1 MTDLDLAEL
10 VADVDP
16 DASIPRAVA
25 PVLRAVEALL
35 LAHPAIIEI
44 DVNPVRLIS
53 DGAVALDAL
62 DRVRQAGAMMATE
75 GALDGLKVID
85 FGQYIA
91 GPLLAMLLADA
102 GAEVIHVDPPGGPRW
117 DDPANA
123 VLQRGKRSIELDL
136 KTAAGVETALD
147 LVRHADM
154 LVENFRPGVM
164 DRLGLGYDA
173 MQAANPRLVYCSI
186 PGFSGDDARA
196 SMRGWEGI
204 VSAAT
209 SIYRPP
215 RRFGPAGPII
225 DTDPSFAATPLLSTY
240 AAAIAA
246 HAVVAALLAR
256 DRSGRG
262 QRVEVSL
269 FDAAYEVFGH
279 ELQMAHNMASG
290 AFKPPPRPGLGHY
303 KCKDGRWLHLCLF
316 EDRHMRWFAQ
326 EFVPEWL
333 AEGVAEPDRL
343 RADPELQVEL
353 IKRFTELFRTR
364 DAAEWEHDIN
374 ERTGAPC
381 AVCQTTDEW
390 LRTDEGGRDSH
401 AVADVVDPVLGS
413 TAQLGEPVVLSRTA
427 LSPSPR
433 VIGGAATFQ
442 SSSTNHS
449 LNGEAAAPLEGVRVV
464 DFTHVLAGPT
474 AGRVLAEYGAD
485 VIKVNKTEDLAIPWH
500 MWINAGKRSMLLDLK
515 AAQGREIISRL
526 LADTDVVSQN
536 FALGVAD
543 RLGIGEADAR
553 AAVPG
558 VVYSSISAFGYLGK
572 RGMWRG
578 REELGQAVAG
588 LQDRWH
594 NEEGE
599 PTMMSFPVSDVGS
612 GHLAAFGILL
622 SLYHRNRTGEGQSVS
637 ASLAH
642 TASFIQAPFML
653 AYDGKVWDLP
663 HGFDARGWNARNRLY
678 KASDDRW
685 FFAVVDSFDGIEG
698 LDGVTDEGRE
708 ARFETEPA
716 QVWIDRINRAG
727 GAAHLS
733 VTGEEAA
740 ADPVARARGIVVEV
754 EAGRLTV
761 GPGPRLSETHV
772 RFGPPGTVPGI
783 DGEQIV
789 EELGMSDRWEALV
802 AEGVVAAPT

>member
-1 MTDLDLAEL
+1 
-10 VADVDP
+10 
-16 DASIPRAVA
+16 
-25 PVLRAVEALL
+25 
-35 LAHPAIIEI
+35 
-44 DVNPVRLIS
+44 
-53 DGAVALDAL
+53 
-62 DRVRQAGAMMATE
+62 MAKQ
-75 GALDGLKVID
+75 GALDGLKVVD
-85 FGQYIA
+85 FGHYIA

-102 GAEVIHVDPPGGPRW
+102 GAEVVHVDPPGGPRW

-123 VLQRGKRSIELDL
+123 VLQRGKRSVQLDL
-136 KTAAGVETALD
+136 KGTEGGRAALAL
-147 LVRHADM
+147 VSEADV

-173 MQAANPRLVYCSI
+173 TRAANPRLVYCSI
-186 PGFSGDDARA
+186 PGFSSDDPRS
-196 SMRGWEGI
+196 SMRAWEGV

-215 RRFGPAGPII
+215 RRFGPAGPIT
-225 DTDPSFAATPLLSTY
+225 DTDPSFTATPLLSTY

-303 KCKDGRWLHLCLF
+303 RCKDGRWLHLCLF

-326 EFVPEWL
+326 EFVPDWL

-343 RADPELQVEL
+343 RAEPELQVEL
-353 IKRFTELFRTR
+353 IKRFSELFVTR
-364 DAAEWEHDIN
+364 DAGEWERDIN

-390 LRTDEGGRDSH
+390 LRVDGGGRDSH
-401 AVADVVDPVLGS
+401 AVVDVVDPVLGP
-413 TAQLGEPVVLSRTA
+413 TAQLGQPVVLSGTPLTPR
-427 LSPSPR
+427 PR
-433 VIGGAATFQ
+433 VVGEPTEFTSAPADGAET
-442 SSSTNHS
+442 
-449 LNGEAAAPLEGVRVV
+449 GESVAPLDGIRVV

-515 AAQGREIISRL
+515 AAQGREIITRL

-553 AAVPG
+553 AATPG
-558 VVYSSISAFGYLGK
+558 VVYSSISAFGYEGK
-572 RGMWRG
+572 RGTWRG

-599 PTMMSFPVSDVGS
+599 PAMMSFPVSDVGS
-612 GHLAAFGILL
+612 GHLAAFGILV
-622 SLYHRNRTGEGQSVS
+622 SLYHRNRSGEGQSVS

-698 LDGVTDEGRE
+698 LDGLTDDGRE

-716 QVWIDRINRAG
+716 QVWIERINRAG

-733 VTGEEAA
+733 VTAEEAA

-754 EAGRLTV
+754 EQGRLTV
-761 GPGPRLSETHV
+761 GPGPRLSDTRV

>member
-1 MTDLDLAEL
+1 
-10 VADVDP
+10 
-16 DASIPRAVA
+16 
-25 PVLRAVEALL
+25 
-35 LAHPAIIEI
+35 
-44 DVNPVRLIS
+44 
-53 DGAVALDAL
+53 
-62 DRVRQAGAMMATE
+62 MAQS
-75 GALDGLKVID
+75 GALDGLRVVD
-85 FGQYIA
+85 FGHYIA

-117 DDPANA
+117 DDDANA
-123 VLQRGKRSIELDL
+123 VLQRGKRSVQLDL
-136 KTAAGVETALD
+136 KRPEGRGAALAL
-147 LVRHADM
+147 VNEADV

-164 DRLGLGYDA
+164 DRLGLGFDA
-173 MQAANPRLVYCSI
+173 MRASNPTLVYCSI
-186 PGFSGDDARA
+186 PGFSSDDPRS
-196 SMRGWEGI
+196 SMRAWEGI

-215 RRFGPAGPII
+215 RRFGPAGPIT
-225 DTDPSFAATPLLSTY
+225 DTDPSFSATPLLSTY

-279 ELQMAHNMASG
+279 ELHMAHNMASG

-303 KCKDGRWLHLCLF
+303 RCRDGRWLHLCLF

-343 RADPELQVEL
+343 RAEPELQVEL
-353 IKRFTELFRTR
+353 IKRFTELFITR
-364 DAAEWEHDIN
+364 DAADWEHDIN

-381 AVCQTTDEW
+381 AVCQTTDDW
-390 LRTDEGGRDSH
+390 LRVDEGGRDSH
-401 AVADVVDPVLGS
+401 AVVDVVDPVLGS
-413 TAQLGEPVVLSRTA
+413 TAQLGQPVVLSGTPLTPR
-427 LSPSPR
+427 PR
-433 VIGGAATFQ
+433 VIGEPATF
-442 SSSTNHS
+442 SSPTAD
-449 LNGEAAAPLEGVRVV
+449 GEATRDVIAPLEGVRVV

-485 VIKVNKTEDLAIPWH
+485 VIKVNKTEDVAIPWH

-515 AAQGREIISRL
+515 AEAGRDIIARL
-526 LADTDVVSQN
+526 LAGTDVVSQN

-558 VVYSSISAFGYLGK
+558 VVYSSISAFGYEGK
-572 RGMWRG
+572 RGTWRG

-599 PTMMSFPVSDVGS
+599 PAMMSFPVSDIGS

-653 AYDGKVWDLP
+653 AYEGKVWDLP
-663 HGFDARGWNARNRLY
+663 HGFDARGWTARNRLY

-716 QVWIDRINRAG
+716 QVWIDRINAAG

-740 ADPVARARGIVVEV
+740 ADPVARARGIVVDV
-754 EAGRLTV
+754 EEGRLTV
-761 GPGPRLSETHV
+761 GPGPRLSATPT
-772 RFGPPGTVPGI
+772 RFGPPATVPGI
-783 DGEQIV
+783 HGEQIV
-789 EELGMSDRWEALV
+789 RELGLSDRWEALV

>member
-1 MTDLDLAEL
+1 
-10 VADVDP
+10 
-16 DASIPRAVA
+16 
-25 PVLRAVEALL
+25 
-35 LAHPAIIEI
+35 
-44 DVNPVRLIS
+44 
-53 DGAVALDAL
+53 
-62 DRVRQAGAMMATE
+62 MAQH
-75 GALDGLKVID
+75 GALDGVRVVD
-85 FGQYIA
+85 FGHYIA

-102 GAEVIHVDPPGGPRW
+102 GAEVVHIDPPGGPRW
-117 DDPANA
+117 DDVANA
-123 VLQRGKRSIELDL
+123 VLQRGKRSVQLDL
-136 KTAAGVETALD
+136 KAVAGRDVALA
-147 LVRHADM
+147 LVGEADV
-154 LVENFRPGVM
+154 LVENFRPGAM
-164 DRLGLGYDA
+164 ERLGLGFEA
-173 MQAANPRLVYCSI
+173 VRASSPGLIYCSI
-186 PGFSGDDARA
+186 PGFSADDPRA
-196 SMRGWEGI
+196 SVRAWEGI

-215 RRFGPAGPII
+215 RRFGPAGPIT
-225 DTDPSFAATPLLSTY
+225 DTDPSFTATPLLSTY

-256 DRSGRG
+256 DRSGKG

-316 EDRHMRWFAQ
+316 EDRHMRWFAK
-326 EFVPEWL
+326 EFVPDWL
-333 AEGVAEPDRL
+333 EEGVAEPDRL
-343 RADPELQVEL
+343 RAEPEVQVEL
-353 IKRFTELFRTR
+353 IKRFTELFLTR
-364 DAAEWEHDIN
+364 DAAEWEQDIN

-390 LRTDEGGRDSH
+390 LRVDEGGRDSH
-401 AVADVVDPVLGS
+401 AVVDVVDPLVGP
-413 TAQLGEPVVLSRTA
+413 TAQLGQPVVLSRTPLA
-427 LSPSPR
+427 ASPR
-433 VIGGAATFQ
+433 VLDSDPSFWSERADGIASG
-442 SSSTNHS
+442 SSAS
-449 LNGEAAAPLEGVRVV
+449 PLDGVRVV

-485 VIKVNKTEDLAIPWH
+485 VIKVNKTEDVAIPWH
-500 MWINAGKRSMLLDLK
+500 MWVNAGKRSMLLDLK
-515 AAQGREIISRL
+515 AAEGRDIITRL
-526 LADTDVVSQN
+526 LAGTDVVSQN

-543 RLGIGEADAR
+543 RLGIGEAEAR

-558 VVYSSISAFGYLGK
+558 VVYSSISAFGYEGK
-572 RGMWRG
+572 RGKWRG

-599 PTMMSFPVSDVGS
+599 PAMMSFPVSDVGS

-653 AYDGKVWDLP
+653 AFDGKTWDLP
-663 HGFDARGWNARNRLY
+663 HGFDARGWHARHRLY

-685 FFAVVDSFDGIEG
+685 FFAVVDSFDGVEG
-698 LDGVTDEGRE
+698 LEGTADDALE
-708 ARFETEPA
+708 ERFATQPA
-716 QVWIDRINRAG
+716 EVWVARINAAG
-727 GAAHLS
+727 GTAHVNVS
-733 VTGEEAA
+733 PDEAA

-754 EAGRLTV
+754 QDGRLTV
-761 GPGPRLSETHV
+761 GPGPRLSATPV
-772 RFGPPGTVPGI
+772 RFGPPATVPGVH
-783 DGEQIV
+783 GEQILT
-789 EELGMSDRWEALV
+789 ELGLSEQWAELV
-802 AEGVVAAPT
+802 AKGVVAAPA

>member
-1 MTDLDLAEL
+1 ASCALIAS
-10 VADVDP
+10 ADV
-16 DASIPRAVA
+16 
-25 PVLRAVEALL
+25 
-35 LAHPAIIEI
+35 
-44 DVNPVRLIS
+44 
-53 DGAVALDAL
+53 
-62 DRVRQAGAMMATE
+62 
-75 GALDGLKVID
+75 
-85 FGQYIA
+85 
-91 GPLLAMLLADA
+91 
-102 GAEVIHVDPPGGPRW
+102 
-117 DDPANA
+117 
-123 VLQRGKRSIELDL
+123 
-136 KTAAGVETALD
+136 
-147 LVRHADM
+147 

-164 DRLGLGYDA
+164 DRLGLGFDA
-173 MQAANPRLVYCSI
+173 VQASNPALVYCSI
-186 PGFSGDDARA
+186 PGFSADDPRS
-196 SMRGWEGI
+196 SMRAWEGI

-225 DTDPSFAATPLLSTY
+225 DTDPSFTATPLLSTY

-256 DRSGRG
+256 DRSGEG

-316 EDRHMRWFAQ
+316 EDRHMRWFAK

-333 AEGVAEPDRL
+333 EEGVAEPDRL
-343 RADPELQVEL
+343 RAEPEVQVEL
-353 IKRFTELFRTR
+353 IKRFTELFVTR
-364 DAAEWEHDIN
+364 DAAEWERDIN

-390 LRTDEGGRDSH
+390 LRVDEGGRDSF
-401 AVADVVDPVLGS
+401 AVADVDDPVLGP
-413 TAQLGEPVVLSRTA
+413 TAQLGQPVVLSRTPLA
-427 LSPSPR
+427 PRPR
-433 VIGGAATFQ
+433 VIGGQAAF
-442 SSSTNHS
+442 SVAGADNSVG
-449 LNGEAAAPLEGVRVV
+449 LRVGEPADAPLAGVRVV

-485 VIKVNKTEDLAIPWH
+485 VIKVNKTEDRAIPWH
-500 MWINAGKRSMLLDLK
+500 MWINAGKRSLLLDLK
-515 AAQGREIISRL
+515 APEGREIITRL
-526 LADTDVVSQN
+526 LASTDVVSQN

-543 RLGIGEADAR
+543 RLGIGEADSR

-558 VVYSSISAFGYLGK
+558 VVYSSISAFGYEGK
-572 RGMWRG
+572 RGKWRG

-653 AYDGKVWDLP
+653 AHPAKVWDLP
-663 HGFDARGWNARNRLY
+663 HGFDARGWDAHHRLY
-678 KASDDRW
+678 KGSDDRW
-685 FFAVVDSFDGIEG
+685 LFAVVDSFDGIEG
-698 LDGVTDEGRE
+698 LDGVSGDELE

-716 QVWIDRINRAG
+716 HVWVQRINDAG

-733 VTGEEAA
+733 VTPEEAA
-740 ADPVARARGIVVEV
+740 ADPVAQARGIVVEV
-754 EAGRLTV
+754 EEGRLTV
-761 GPGPRLSETHV
+761 GPGPRLSSTPV
-772 RFGPPGTVPGI
+772 RFGPPGTIPGI
-783 DGEQIV
+783 DGAQIV
-789 EELGMSDRWEALV
+789 DELGLGHTWDDLV
-802 AEGVVAAPT
+802 ATGVVTAVVA